1 MLACML
7 MSASMAFAQNE
18 KVSGTVFEAETGEP
32 LVGVTVKVDGTN
44 NGSVTDIDGKFTVSV
59 PNSKSMLVFSMIGM
73 NTKKERAKDGMRVNL
88 ESQDIQMTE
97 VIVNGQQQ
105 IDKRLFT
112 GAATTVDAEK
122 IKLSGMADVSRS
134 LEGRVAGV
142 QVTNVTGT
150 FGASPKIRVRGAT
163 SIYGNSKP
171 LWVVDG
177 VIYEDNVDVSADDL
191 ASGDAK
197 TLISSAVAGLN
208 SDDIESFTILKDG
221 SATSI
226 YGARAMGGVIVVTT
240 KKGSKGRASVNYTG
254 EFTTRL
260 KPSYSNYNI
269 MNSQEVMGVY
279 QEMANKGWLQLENM
293 VNAENTG
300 IYGYMFQQ
308 LRAYDPETGTFG
320 LKNTEAAR
328 NAYLQAAEFR
338 NTDWFD
344 LLFTNKIQQNHSVS
358 ISGGNDRSQ
367 NYFSMSVLTDP
378 GQFINRSK
386 VNRYTFNGN
395 TSYDILKDKRGADLL
410 TITTPSAMR

>member
-1 MLACML
+1 MFIYRKFILVLAL
-7 MSASMAFAQNE
+7 LFLSIGVAIAQTT
-18 KVSGTVFEAETGEP
+18 VTGTVISADDNEP
-32 LVGVTVKVDGTN
+32 LMGANILVEVTQN
-44 NGSVTDIDGKFTVSV
+44 RAITDLDGKFTLNDV
-59 PNSKSMLVFSMIGM
+59 KSNAVLVVSMIGM
-73 NTKKERAKDGMRVNL
+73 RTEKVKAKNGMRIMMQSEDV
-88 ESQDIQMTE
+88 QMTE

-122 IKLSGMADVSRS
+122 IKLSGLADVSRS

-208 SDDIESFTILKDG
+208 SDDIESFTVLKDG

-240 KKGSKGRASVNYTG
+240 KRGSKGHASVNYTG
-254 EFTTRL
+254 EFTSRL
-260 KPSYSNYNI
+260 KPSYNDYNI

-279 QEMANKGWLQLENM
+279 KEMYDKGWLQLDNM
-293 VNAENTG
+293 VNAQNTG
-300 IYGYMFQQ
+300 VYGYMFQQ
-308 LRAYDPETGTFG
+308 LRAYDPVTGTYG
-320 LKNTEAAR
+320 LQNTEAAR

-344 LLFTNKIQQNHSVS
+344 LLF
-358 ISGGNDRSQ
+358 
-367 NYFSMSVLTDP
+367 
-378 GQFINRSK
+378 
-386 VNRYTFNGN
+386 
-395 TSYDILKDKRGADLL
+395 A
-410 TITTPSAMR
+410 

>member
-7 MSASMAFAQNE
+7 MSVSMAFAQKE
-18 KVSGTVFEAETGEP
+18 KVSGTVLDGETGEP
-32 LVGVTVKVDGTN
+32 LVGVTVKVDGTA
-44 NGSVTDIDGKFTVSV
+44 NGSVTDIDGKFTVTV

-73 NTKKERAKDGMRVNL
+73 NQKKERAKDGMRVTL
-88 ESQDIQMTE
+88 TSQDIQMTE

-240 KKGSKGRASVNYTG
+240 RRVPRAA
-254 EFTTRL
+254 
-260 KPSYSNYNI
+260 P
-269 MNSQEVMGVY
+269 
-279 QEMANKGWLQLENM
+279 A
-293 VNAENTG
+293 
-300 IYGYMFQQ
+300 
-308 LRAYDPETGTFG
+308 
-320 LKNTEAAR
+320 
-328 NAYLQAAEFR
+328 
-338 NTDWFD
+338 
-344 LLFTNKIQQNHSVS
+344 
-358 ISGGNDRSQ
+358 
-367 NYFSMSVLTDP
+367 
-378 GQFINRSK
+378 
-386 VNRYTFNGN
+386 
-395 TSYDILKDKRGADLL
+395 
-410 TITTPSAMR
+410 

>member
-1 MLACML
+1 MFLYRKLSLVLAL
-7 MSASMAFAQNE
+7 LFLSIGVAIAQTT
-18 KVSGTVFEAETGEP
+18 VSGTVFSADDNEP
-32 LVGVTVKVDGTN
+32 LMGANILVEGTQIRAITDLDGNFTLKEVKSNAV
-44 NGSVTDIDGKFTVSV
+44 
-59 PNSKSMLVFSMIGM
+59 LVVSMIGM
-73 NTKKERAKDGMRVNL
+73 RTQKVKAKNGMRIMLQADNV
-88 ESQDIQMTE
+88 QMTE
-97 VIVNGQQQ
+97 VVVNGQQQ

-240 KKGSKGRASVNYTG
+240 KRGTKGRASVNYTG
-254 EFTTRL
+254 ELTTRL
-260 KPSYSNYNI
+260 KPSYNNYNI
-269 MNSQEVMGVY
+269 MNSQEMMGVY
-279 QEMANKGWLQLENM
+279 KEMYDKGWLQLDNM
-293 VNAENTG
+293 VNAQNTG
-300 IYGYMFQQ
+300 VYGYC
-308 LRAYDPETGTFG
+308 RVP
-320 LKNTEAAR
+320 
-328 NAYLQAAEFR
+328 
-338 NTDWFD
+338 
-344 LLFTNKIQQNHSVS
+344 
-358 ISGGNDRSQ
+358 
-367 NYFSMSVLTDP
+367 
-378 GQFINRSK
+378 
-386 VNRYTFNGN
+386 
-395 TSYDILKDKRGADLL
+395 
-410 TITTPSAMR
+410 